1 MMVEDPKVIV
11 STAWLHERINDKPIK
26 VIDASWYLASMKR
39 DPVAE
44 YRLKH
49 IPGAWFF
56 DIEEICDKQS
66 DLPHMAPPGDQFF
79 SALKTSG
86 IRKDHQLIVYDGM
99 GLFSSPRV
107 WWLFKFMGHDK
118 VAVLDGGL
126 PKWID
131 EGRPITDRA
140 EPGESF
146 VGKPSLQNH
155 LIADFEKVFV
165 SVREQ
170 NCEIIDARS
179 DGRFK
184 GTEPEPRGGLRCG
197 HIPGSRNIPFRKVL
211 NDDNTL
217 RDSFQLEAIF
227 CTAKIDLDKSL
238 ITTCGSGVTAA
249 VLNLALSRIGHN
261 NHCLYDGSWAEW
273 GRSCESPIAGGA
285 P

>member
-1 MMVEDPKVIV
+1 MVEDPKVIV
-11 STAWLHERINDKPIK
+11 STGWLHERINDPLIK
-26 VIDASWYLASMKR
+26 VIDASWYLATMKR

-107 WWLFKFMGHDK
+107 WWLFKLMGHDK

-140 EPGESF
+140 ESGEPF
-146 VGKPSLQNH
+146 VGKPYLQNH
-155 LIADFEKVFV
+155 LIADFDKVFV

-179 DGRFK
+179 VGRFNGK
-184 GTEPEPRGGLRCG
+184 EPEPRSGLRCG

-211 NDDNTL
+211 NEDNTL
-217 RDSFQLEAIF
+217 RDSCQIEEIF
-227 CTAKIDLDKSL
+227 RSAEIDLRKPL

-249 VLNLALSRIGHN
+249 VLNLALSRIGYN
-261 NHCLYDGSWAEW
+261 NHSLYDGSWAEW
-273 GRSCESPIAGGA
+273 GGRLSAPVAVGA
-285 P
+285 D